1 MNPVI
6 TLGIAVFAVA
16 LLLWP
21 LFRMAGKEDQRIER
35 ERLVAPVDNHGLSP
49 YSARPQDPNRS
60 RVADS
65 AFIHSRYCFWNDIY
79 HYGGAKGV
87 QYASPEQCIEFLCRK
102 MATTESWNMETDT
115 ISECVL
121 QGYIFL
127 AWYID
132 RTDNSVFYTTTLLP
146 EELERVML
154 DGGDPDS
161 KFLGFSWL
169 AKDDV
174 LEEIEKFETQNFVLT
189 CRDWHKVGLALLKSD
204 AQRFIRAVNAYLQED
219 EN

>member
-6 TLGIAVFAVA
+6 ALGIAVFAVA

-21 LFRMAGKEDQRIER
+21 LFRMAGKEDQRIEI

-79 HYGGAKGV
+79 HYGGAKDV

-102 MATTESWNMETDT
+102 MAPTESWNMENDT

-132 RTDNSVFYTTTLLP
+132 RTDNSVFCMAILLP

-169 AKDDV
+169 SEDDLLGKV
-174 LEEIEKFETQNFVLT
+174 DLGNN
-189 CRDWHKVGLALLKSD
+189 DWRKLGLALLKSD
-204 AQRFIRAVNAYLQED
+204 AQRFIRAVDTYLQED

>member
-1 MNPVI
+1 MNPFVAF
-6 TLGIAVFAVA
+6 GIAAFAVA

-35 ERLVAPVDNHGLSP
+35 ESLVAPVDNHGLSP
-49 YSARPQDPNRS
+49 YSARPQDPSRS
-60 RVADS
+60 RVADG

-79 HYGGAKGV
+79 HYGGAKDV
-87 QYASPEQCIEFLCRK
+87 QYASPEQCIDFLCK
-102 MATTESWNMETDT
+102 KLLAAGQLANGDES
-115 ISECVL
+115 ISEYVL
-121 QGYIFL
+121 RGYIFL

-132 RTDNSVFYTTTLLP
+132 RTDNSVFCVAILLP
-146 EELERVML
+146 EELERVLL
-154 DGGDPDS
+154 DGGDADS

-174 LEEIEKFETQNFVLT
+174 LEEIEKFETKNFILT

-219 EN
+219 EI

>member
-6 TLGIAVFAVA
+6 ALGIAAFAVA
-16 LLLWP
+16 LLIWP

-35 ERLVAPVDNHGLSP
+35 ESLVAPVDNHGLSP

-79 HYGGAKGV
+79 HYGGAKDV

-102 MATTESWNMETDT
+102 MAPTESWNMETDT

-132 RTDNSVFYTTTLLP
+132 RMDNSVFYTTILRP

-169 AKDDV
+169 SEDDLLGKV
-174 LEEIEKFETQNFVLT
+174 DLVNN
-189 CRDWHKVGLALLKSD
+189 DWRKLGLALLKSD
-204 AQRFIRAVNAYLQED
+204 AQRFIRAVDTYLQED

>member
-6 TLGIAVFAVA
+6 ALGIAAFAVT
-16 LLLWP
+16 LLIWP
-21 LFRMAGKEDQRIER
+21 LLRMGSKEDQCIER
-35 ERLVAPVDNHGLSP
+35 ESLVAPVDNHGLSP

-79 HYGGAKGV
+79 HYGGAKDV
-87 QYASPEQCIEFLCRK
+87 QYASPEQCIEFLYK
-102 MATTESWNMETDT
+102 KIVPTGSLNMETDT
-115 ISECVL
+115 ISERVL

-132 RTDNSVFYTTTLLP
+132 RMDNSVFYTTILLP

-169 AKDDV
+169 SKDDLLGKV
-174 LEEIEKFETQNFVLT
+174 DLGNN
-189 CRDWHKVGLALLKSD
+189 DWRKLGLALLKSD
-204 AQRFIRAVNAYLQED
+204 AQRFIRAVDTYLQED

>member
-1 MNPVI
+1 MSPVI
-6 TLGIAVFAVA
+6 ALGIAAFAVA
-16 LLLWP
+16 LLIWP
-21 LFRMAGKEDQRIER
+21 LLRMAGKEDQRIER
-35 ERLVAPVDNHGLSP
+35 ESLVAHVDNHGLSP
-49 YSARPQDPNRS
+49 YSARPQDPSRS
-60 RVADS
+60 RVADG

-79 HYGGAKGV
+79 HYGGAKDV

-102 MATTESWNMETDT
+102 MAPTESWNMETDT
-115 ISECVL
+115 ISERVL

-132 RTDNSVFYTTTLLP
+132 HTDNSVFYTTILRP

-169 AKDDV
+169 SEDDLLGKV
-174 LEEIEKFETQNFVLT
+174 DLVNN
-189 CRDWHKVGLALLKSD
+189 DWRKLGLALLKSD
-204 AQRFIRAVNAYLQED
+204 AQRFIRAVNEYLFAD
-219 EN
+219 E

>member
-6 TLGIAVFAVA
+6 ALGIAVFAVA
-16 LLLWP
+16 LLIWP
-21 LFRMAGKEDQRIER
+21 LFRMASKEDQQIER

-60 RVADS
+60 RVADR
-65 AFIHSRYCFWNDIY
+65 AFVHSRYCFWNDIY
-79 HYGGAKGV
+79 HYGGAKDV
-87 QYASPEQCIEFLCRK
+87 QYASPEQCIEFLCK
-102 MATTESWNMETDT
+102 KLLATGQPVSGDDS
-115 ISECVL
+115 ISEFVL
-121 QGYIFL
+121 RGYIFL

-132 RTDNSVFYTTTLLP
+132 RTDKSVFCVTILLP
-146 EELERVML
+146 EELERVLL

-169 AKDDV
+169 SEDDLLGKV
-174 LEEIEKFETQNFVLT
+174 DLVNN
-189 CRDWHKVGLALLKSD
+189 DWRKLGLALLKSD
-204 AQRFIRAVNAYLQED
+204 AQRFIRAVDTYLQED

>member
-6 TLGIAVFAVA
+6 ALGIAAFAVA
-16 LLLWP
+16 LLIWP

-35 ERLVAPVDNHGLSP
+35 ECLVTPVDNHGLSP

-60 RVADS
+60 RVADR
-65 AFIHSRYCFWNDIY
+65 AFVHSRYCFWNDIY
-79 HYGGAKGV
+79 HYGGAKDV

-102 MATTESWNMETDT
+102 MVPTESWNMETDT

-132 RTDNSVFYTTTLLP
+132 RTDNSVFCVAILRP
-146 EELERVML
+146 DELERVML

-169 AKDDV
+169 SEDDL
-174 LEEIEKFETQNFVLT
+174 LEKVDLGNN
-189 CRDWHKVGLALLKSD
+189 DWRKLGLALLKSD
-204 AQRFIRAVNAYLQED
+204 AQRFIRAVDTYLQED

>member
-1 MNPVI
+1 MNPVVA
-6 TLGIAVFAVA
+6 LGIAVFAVA
-16 LLLWP
+16 MLLWP

-60 RVADS
+60 RVADN

-79 HYGGAKGV
+79 HYGGAKDV

-102 MATTESWNMETDT
+102 MVPTESWNTETDT

-132 RTDNSVFYTTTLLP
+132 RTDNSVFYTTILLP

-169 AKDDV
+169 SEDDLLGKV
-174 LEEIEKFETQNFVLT
+174 DLVNNDWRKLGLE
-189 CRDWHKVGLALLKSD
+189 LLKSD
-204 AQRFIRAVNAYLQED
+204 AQRFIRAVDTYLQED